1 MSAESVE
8 NAGAVAPPE
17 PLVAGTL
24 LLERYTVVRFIA
36 ATETANEY
44 LVAVT
49 RACPMCGVENQ
60 GDAATCGF
68 CGSALP
74 EASLLRLFEQRAPR
88 DARALPPASFV
99 LDDFCYTLAPNS
111 ATAETAAATTLQLT
125 YGSRTDTGLAR
136 SARGEPNE
144 DSVAVV
150 LLDAPG
156 ALRPLALFMI
166 ADGVGGAAA
175 GEVAS
180 RMALQTLTREWTN
193 RILLPLWNGTALTDE
208 TVRAELQAGLAAAN
222 AQLVEFQN
230 ERGAQSGTTLTALV
244 VLGTRALVVN
254 IGDSRT
260 YLWRDQ
266 NFAPLTRDHSYVGML
281 VANGLIT
288 PMDAYYHPQRNII
301 LASLGDAASTADIFP
316 LEGGTLELR
325 AGDQWLLCS
334 DGLWE
339 MARDDVMQHILS
351 QTADAQAACAE
362 LTQKANAAGGA
373 DNISVI
379 IVRFDSDLL

>member
-8 NAGAVAPPE
+8 NAEAVAPPE

-24 LLERYTVVRFIA
+24 LLDRYTIVRFIA

-49 RACPMCGVENQ
+49 RACLVCGVENQ

-111 ATAETAAATTLQLT
+111 AAAATATPTFQLT
-125 YGSRTDTGLAR
+125 YGLRTDTGLAR

-150 LLDAPG
+150 LVDAPG
-156 ALRPLALFMI
+156 ALRPLALFMV
-166 ADGVGGAAA
+166 ADGVGGATA

-180 RMALQTLTREWTN
+180 RMALQTLTREWTK
-193 RILLPLWNGTALTDE
+193 RILLPLWNGAALTDE

-222 AQLVEFQN
+222 EQLVAFQN

-244 VLGTRALVVN
+244 VLGKRALVVN

-266 NFAPLTRDHSYVGML
+266 KFAPLTRDHSYVGML

-288 PMDAYYHPQRNII
+288 PADAYYHPQRNII

-339 MARDDVMQHILS
+339 MTHDDVMQHVL
-351 QTADAQAACAE
+351 TRAADAQSACAE

-379 IVRFDSDLL
+379 IVRFDSDLP